1 MISAQQQAAEKALR
15 ERDRLYRNYRAAKKR
30 QHEELFEL
38 PLYGSSLKVF
48 NSTLRRFGINDAD
61 KMVAF
66 VQREASIWIRPAPED
81 IRAAALE
88 MVGYRIVR
96 IRQRAGL
103 VPYDDPLP
111 DEEPDVFQLCKKALG
126 L

>member
-15 ERDRLYRNYRAAKKR
+15 DRERLYRNYRASKKR
-30 QHEELFEL
+30 QYEELFAIPVHGKL
-38 PLYGSSLKVF
+38 LWQF
-48 NSTLRRFGINDAD
+48 NARLRAFGIKDPEQ
-61 KMVAF
+61 MVKY
-66 VQREASIWIRPAPED
+66 VQRESLAWLKWAPED

-96 IRQRAGL
+96 IRARAGL
-103 VPYDDPLP
+103 VPFDDPLP
-111 DEEPDVFQLCKKALG
+111 DEEPDVFQLCKRELG